1 MATPPEPTTT
11 TDSTTS
17 ALAPSDPSPVDQSAS
32 TEPPHT
38 KPTLE
43 SDASDRI
50 SAAKAELFKRVFGSA
65 DDSDSDLS
73 LNLDNADLDD
83 SDREHE
89 LVARHSRRKSVQTL
103 SKKEKEKEKDGPDL
117 ARLSNL
123 FNPFRLLEHSPADG
137 AFGVSFLQN
146 GLNGNSVVRAAA
158 EAQRAWEDVRRDWRE
173 LGIAAKVVGDSLALP
188 KQQQHKTPLLS
199 SASFT
204 SLHPLSLSA
213 AASSAAPA
221 LSHDNCATCF
231 GRGELLCCDSCPLVF
246 HFCCVEEGFS
256 EGGVDVPPVWYC
268 KKCRWKH

>member
-1 MATPPEPTTT
+1 MARGMATPPEPTTT

-17 ALAPSDPSPVDQSAS
+17 ALAPSDPSSVDQSAS

-50 SAAKAELFKRVFGSA
+50 RAAKAELFKRVFGSA

-73 LNLDNADLDD
+73 LNLDNGADLDD

-89 LVARHSRRKSVQTL
+89 LVARHSHSRRKSVQTV
-103 SKKEKEKEKDGPDL
+103 SKKEKEKEKHGPDL

-173 LGIAAKVVGDSLALP
+173 LGIAAKVG
-188 KQQQHKTPLLS
+188 
-199 SASFT
+199 
-204 SLHPLSLSA
+204 
-213 AASSAAPA
+213 
-221 LSHDNCATCF
+221 
-231 GRGELLCCDSCPLVF
+231 
-246 HFCCVEEGFS
+246 GFII
-256 EGGVDVPPVWYC
+256 GF
-268 KKCRWKH
+268 